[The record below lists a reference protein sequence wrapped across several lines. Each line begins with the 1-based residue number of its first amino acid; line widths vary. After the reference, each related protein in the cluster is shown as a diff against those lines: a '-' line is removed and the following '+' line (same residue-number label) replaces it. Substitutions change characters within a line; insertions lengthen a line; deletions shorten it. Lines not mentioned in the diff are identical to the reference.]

1 VKSTLQESEWKS
13 RKIVQAGRKSPKAEF
28 RDLTLKKFFVPLLA
42 GAMAVGCSWTPRSSP
57 TQVSHVNKG
66 LQETSSCILAGL
78 KKMEGPPITNS
89 VNIVE
94 SGKVQE
100 IIGTSDPYQLYVVRL
115 TAESDDT
122 KVEVFNVLNWSDFN
136 VSKFENALSP
146 CVSGLKILHRARG
159 VKSSRK
165 GGAFTGE

>member
-1 VKSTLQESEWKS
+1 MEFQ
-13 RKIVQAGRKSPKAEF
+13 QGRGASLPKPNF
-28 RDLTLKKFFVPLLA
+28 GDLTLRKFFVPMLA
-42 GAMAVGCSWTPRSSP
+42 GAIAVGCSWTPRSSP

-136 VSKFENALSP
+136 VSKFENVLSP
-146 CVSGLKILHRARG
+146 CVSGLKILRRARG